1 MKRNILLVEDEE
13 ILRMIYREELEE
25 GGYKVQ
31 AVSNGQEALDSFRH
45 GKFGLVV
52 MDILMPVMDGL
63 ETLSFLK
70 REYGKVPV
78 ILHTSQDKYLED
90 PRVLLADAVVRKGP
104 DLEKLKKKIAELLKE
119 SSKKGTLARA
129 WLA

>member
-78 ILHTSQDKYLED
+78 ILIPRRTNIWRIPGSCSRMQSSGKD
-90 PRVLLADAVVRKGP
+90 PIWK
-104 DLEKLKKKIAELLKE
+104 
-119 SSKKGTLARA
+119 S
-129 WLA
+129 